1 MRNEGLSRRGLFGAG
16 AALAA
21 SVITGCAAA
30 QGDSAAPEVT
40 PGSSSATPITG
51 GPSGAAPVSARPIS
65 TVAAPPAVSPA
76 AVAARY
82 AGARPHGWGVDL
94 PGITSGFPAAGKQ
107 LALTFDACGGP
118 GNSEIDQALID
129 LLVAERVP
137 ATLFLNKRWVDA
149 DPGRVQRLAANPLFE
164 LASHG
169 VAHKP
174 LSVTGRAAYN
184 IAGTASAEEAVHE
197 VWANHERLLALT
209 GRAPRFFRAGTA
221 HYDDVAVAIVTEL
234 GETPLGFTVNADFG
248 ATASAAQVQRAMSAA
263 APGGIVL
270 AHMHRPKSGTA
281 AGMAAAIPALRASG
295 FTFVH
300 L

>member
-1 MRNEGLSRRGLFGAG
+1 MRNEGFSRRELFGAG

-21 SVITGCAAA
+21 GVLTGCAAA
-30 QGDSAAPEVT
+30 QGDSAAPEVAA
-40 PGSSSATPITG
+40 GHSV
-51 GPSGAAPVSARPIS
+51 AAPPTARPIS
-65 TVAAPPAVSPA
+65 TVVAPTAVSPA
-76 AVAARY
+76 AVAARH
-82 AGARPHGWGVDL
+82 AGARPHAWGVDL
-94 PGITSGFPAAGKQ
+94 PGITTGFPASGKQ

-118 GNSEIDQALID
+118 GNSEVDQALLD
-129 LLVAERVP
+129 LLIAERIP
-137 ATLFLNKRWVDA
+137 ATLFLNKRWIDA

-184 IAGTASAEEAVHE
+184 IAGTASADEAVHE
-197 VWANHERLLALT
+197 VWANHERLLELT

-221 HYDDVAVAIVTEL
+221 HYDDVAVAIVAEL

-263 APGGIVL
+263 TPGGIVL

-281 AGMAAAIPALRASG
+281 AGMAVAIPALRAAG

>member
-1 MRNEGLSRRGLFGAG
+1 M
-16 AALAA
+16 
-21 SVITGCAAA
+21 
-30 QGDSAAPEVT
+30 
-40 PGSSSATPITG
+40 
-51 GPSGAAPVSARPIS
+51 SARPIS

-76 AVAARY
+76 AVAARH
-82 AGARPHGWGVDL
+82 AGARPHAWGVDL

-118 GNSEIDQALID
+118 GNGEIDQALID

-174 LSVTGRAAYN
+174 LSVTGRAAYT

-197 VWANHERLLALT
+197 VWANHERLLELT

-221 HYDDVAVAIVTEL
+221 HYDDVAVTIVNEL
-234 GETPLGFTVNADFG
+234 GEIPLGFTVNADFG

>member
-1 MRNEGLSRRGLFGAG
+1 MRDEGFSRRGLFGAG

-21 SVITGCAAA
+21 SALAGCAAA
-30 QGDSAAPEVT
+30 QGDSAAPEVAG
-40 PGSSSATPITG
+40 GSSGAAPIAG
-51 GPSGAAPVSARPIS
+51 SPSSAAPVSARPIS
-65 TVAAPPAVSPA
+65 TVLAPPAVSPA
-76 AVAARY
+76 AVAARH
-82 AGARPHGWGVDL
+82 AGARPHAWGVDL
-94 PGITSGFPAAGKQ
+94 PGITSGFPAVGKQ

-118 GNSEIDQALID
+118 GNSDIDQALID
-129 LLVAERVP
+129 VLVAERIP
-137 ATLFLNKRWVDA
+137 ATLFLNKRWIDA

-174 LSVTGRAAYN
+174 LSMTGRAAYN
-184 IAGTASAEEAVHE
+184 IAGTASADEAVHE
-197 VWANHERLLALT
+197 VWANHERLLELT

-221 HYDDVAVAIVTEL
+221 HYDDVAVAIVNEL